1 MKLTQK
7 EIRQII
13 KEEIESVLGEQEQ
26 LDEGMGMVA
35 MLMMKLFPPGVDALE
50 ANNVELDRNQVQA
63 VLQIVGEQSPNA
75 LKTLES
81 DLEIFGLEDADQDGK
96 PELNLRVLNPSTT
109 NDIVSGVVK
118 SKKAQKSKAS
128 PGTPQFKTG
137 NVKGVLVN
145 LTNKTPKAVDAALKD
160 IDQATA
166 QKMMGMDEFQQ
177 INNYAKQKIQ
187 KIAGSASLVR

>member
-7 EIRQII
+7 QIKQII
-13 KEEIESVLGEQEQ
+13 KEELQSVLGEQEQQ

-96 PELNLRVLNPSTT
+96 PELNLRVLNPNTT

-118 SKKAQKSKAS
+118 SKKAQKSKAHS
-128 PGTPQFKTG
+128 GSADAGSRVNFDLQA
-137 NVKGVLVN
+137 VN
-145 LTNKTPKAVDAALKD
+145 LQNMMDTNPEQAKTDAAKLMKMD
-160 IDQATA
+160 GFKLSSKATQA
-166 QKMMGMDEFQQ
+166 K
-177 INNYAKQKIQ
+177 IKQ
-187 KIAGSASLVR
+187 IAGIANLAR